1 MSMLNIQRD
10 DVYGLA
16 RAARLAITEDEVQA
30 VYEKIKGISQMIEEM
45 RCLDTTGVEPMTHV
59 AAHAQPLRKDEVTSV
74 ANRDH
79 WQACAP
85 LLHEG
90 FYLVPQVIE

>member
-16 RAARLAITEDEVQA
+16 RAARLAITEDEAQA
-30 VYEKIKGISQMIEEM
+30 VYEKIQGISQMIEEM

-59 AAHAQPLRKDEVTSV
+59 PSHAQPLRNDEVKNV
-74 ANRDH
+74 ANREH
-79 WQACAP
+79 WQECAP